1 MQFTTK
7 EGAEVTVDAPD
18 SRTAESIAQAVAEAS
33 RQAVAASSPA
43 TPTMTTP
50 EQPPRGSRASPA
62 ASGERSQGWYKV
74 LQRSVVRAG
83 VEMDSPKR
91 GETEVR
97 SNPSIRATDHQTSSL
112 DLAVSTQ
119 TGDLLEAVET
129 ATNATGQLRV
139 RFSEGWTST
148 ESSTGVQILQ
158 RCDSVG
164 TPLRKTRPGPEA
176 DPDLE

>member
-1 MQFTTK
+1 MCIREVQGTAVQFTTK

-62 ASGERSQGWYKV
+62 ALGERSQGWYKV

-91 GETEVR
+91 GETEVQ
-97 SNPSIRATDHQTSSL
+97 SHSSE
-112 DLAVSTQ
+112 LA
-119 TGDLLEAVET
+119 
-129 ATNATGQLRV
+129 
-139 RFSEGWTST
+139 
-148 ESSTGVQILQ
+148 SS
-158 RCDSVG
+158 D
-164 TPLRKTRPGPEA
+164 
-176 DPDLE
+176 

>member
-50 EQPPRGSRASPA
+50 EQPPRGGRASPA

-91 GETEVR
+91 GETEVQ
-97 SNPSIRATDHQTSSL
+97 SHSSELATQPRQTSSL
-112 DLAVSTQ
+112 TLTVHDHARQ
-119 TGDLLEAVET
+119 A
-129 ATNATGQLRV
+129 LR
-139 RFSEGWTST
+139 
-148 ESSTGVQILQ
+148 
-158 RCDSVG
+158 C
-164 TPLRKTRPGPEA
+164 
-176 DPDLE
+176 

>member
-1 MQFTTK
+1 MSTRRANREVQGTAVQFTTK

-33 RQAVAASSPA
+33 RQAIAASSPA

-97 SNPSIRATDHQTSSL
+97 SQSHHQSY
-112 DLAVSTQ
+112 
-119 TGDLLEAVET
+119 T
-129 ATNATGQLRV
+129 A
-139 RFSEGWTST
+139 S
-148 ESSTGVQILQ
+148 
-158 RCDSVG
+158 
-164 TPLRKTRPGPEA
+164 
-176 DPDLE
+176 PD

>member
-1 MQFTTK
+1 MQGTAVQFTTK

-97 SNPSIRATDHQTSSL
+97 SQSHHQSY
-112 DLAVSTQ
+112 
-119 TGDLLEAVET
+119 T
-129 ATNATGQLRV
+129 A
-139 RFSEGWTST
+139 S
-148 ESSTGVQILQ
+148 
-158 RCDSVG
+158 
-164 TPLRKTRPGPEA
+164 
-176 DPDLE
+176 PD

>member
-1 MQFTTK
+1 MVSLPSLPSHPSSAVPDSCRHVVCNREVQGTAVQFTTK

-91 GETEVR
+91 GETEVQSHHHQSYR
-97 SNPSIRATDHQTSSL
+97 SSD
-112 DLAVSTQ
+112 
-119 TGDLLEAVET
+119 
-129 ATNATGQLRV
+129 
-139 RFSEGWTST
+139 
-148 ESSTGVQILQ
+148 
-158 RCDSVG
+158 
-164 TPLRKTRPGPEA
+164 
-176 DPDLE
+176 

>member
-83 VEMDSPKR
+83 RRRLQQLGLGPAA
-91 GETEVR
+91 
-97 SNPSIRATDHQTSSL
+97 RADT
-112 DLAVSTQ
+112 LAASTQ
-119 TGDLLEAVET
+119 RFCAVGFPTYPTDLQEL
-129 ATNATGQLRV
+129 
-139 RFSEGWTST
+139 
-148 ESSTGVQILQ
+148 
-158 RCDSVG
+158 
-164 TPLRKTRPGPEA
+164 
-176 DPDLE
+176 

>member
-33 RQAVAASSPA
+33 RRAVAASSPA

-74 LQRSVVRAG
+74 LQRRVVRAG

-91 GETEVR
+91 GETEVQ
-97 SNPSIRATDHQTSSL
+97 SHSSELYDTVATQPRQTSSL
-112 DLAVSTQ
+112 TLST
-119 TGDLLEAVET
+119 
-129 ATNATGQLRV
+129 
-139 RFSEGWTST
+139 
-148 ESSTGVQILQ
+148 I
-158 RCDSVG
+158 
-164 TPLRKTRPGPEA
+164 TR
-176 DPDLE
+176 DKH

>member
-1 MQFTTK
+1 MCNREVQGTAVQFTTK

-91 GETEVR
+91 GETE
-97 SNPSIRATDHQTSSL
+97 
-112 DLAVSTQ
+112 
-119 TGDLLEAVET
+119 TGDLLEAVVT
-129 ATNATGQLRV
+129 ATNAAGQLRV